1 MADAPSHHRQLSLAS
16 IAETRID
23 GGRWD
28 AHVGLS
34 GRPRLVVGGPGTGKT
49 AFLCDTIV
57 AAVDGGFGPEEILA
71 LCFSRRGVDDVRTR
85 LGASLGSRA
94 QRITIATYHSLAM
107 RLVEAHAEDLGWSG
121 PPMILAGAEQEHLV
135 AELLAEEDPTHW
147 SPAFRSVLAS
157 DVMAHEVTDFVL
169 RASEQRFSAA
179 DVASRRRADWT
190 GLAAFIDRYH
200 ATLRQR
206 RQVDYGLLLT
216 EALRVPSIVPEAT
229 GGFELVVADEY
240 QDTSPV
246 QADLL
251 MACAREASDL
261 VVAADPYQSIYSFR
275 GADVT
280 NVFRFPDDVAAAL
293 DRPVERVI
301 LTTSFRVPTEIL
313 DAAVSLTARELP
325 GGAGKVLSTRT
336 GGSVRCH
343 EFATIGEEAEWIA
356 GDIERIHLL
365 DGVALPRI
373 AVFMRSQGPFLDDLS
388 RAFDRRG
395 VAHTHVDDRLVDE
408 PIVRCLHDLVRAC
421 VDDDP
426 TPALRRVLSGPFFAL
441 PHGLVATLPEDR
453 AGWQAWL
460 DERGEDL
467 APLAGMLTDA
477 TWCATMAADRGL
489 WEVWTRLPQMQRVAL
504 DEAMARH
511 RRAWSE
517 YTRVIGRAVERSAA
531 TTLEDQTELASHV
544 DFEAD
549 TPGNHRSGGV
559 VVATLHRAK
568 GTSFDAVYIAH
579 AVEGELPDLRTRDSL
594 LGVRHV
600 SGHLPTATSDYLAFR
615 LDEERRLAYTAMT
628 RSTSQVTWTATV
640 ANERGSGSVP
650 SRFMRLVGPTTPP
663 THNHRPLTPRTMI
676 AQLRRTAADPTAS
689 PVERLASLSIIG
701 RHLPNGDP
709 ASTGDALDRYGVR
722 APGDDAG
729 AIPSSLRLS
738 PSQAQS
744 YDTCPRRYVVE
755 RHVLRGDDDSP
766 YLKLGNVVHHTLEL
780 AEREARDDG
789 RERSRIVD
797 ARRHLDGLWPAAGF
811 PDDNV
816 GSAWRQ
822 RAERILD
829 ALYAD
834 WPTSGVVVDLE
845 RPLTSTIGGIPWTG
859 RADRIER
866 RGDSLHIVD
875 YKTSA
880 TAATHDDAGRSL
892 QLGYYVWAAM
902 HDEDLTNVGSI
913 EGASFWYPA
922 APPRRDGIATRS
934 FDMAQLPDVEERL
947 AVIAASIGAEEFHAT
962 PNKDCGRCPV
972 ASTCPAFPVG
982 SEAFAP

>member
-1 MADAPSHHRQLSLAS
+1 MADAPSHHQLGLLG
-16 IAETRID
+16 IDETRID
-23 GGRWD
+23 GGRWS
-28 AHVGLS
+28 AQVGLT

-57 AAVDGGFGPEEILA
+57 AALEGGIAPDAILA

-85 LGASLGSRA
+85 LGASLGSAA

-107 RLVEAHAEDLGWSG
+107 RLVEAYAEDLGWSG

-135 AELLAEEDPTHW
+135 AELLAEEDPAHW
-147 SPAFRSVLAS
+147 SPAFRSILTS

-179 DVASRRRADWT
+179 DVASRHRADWT

-200 ATLRQR
+200 ATLRRR
-206 RQVDYGLLLT
+206 RQVDYGLLLS
-216 EALRVPSIVPEAT
+216 EALRVPTIVPEAT
-229 GGFELVVADEY
+229 SGFVLVVADEY

-246 QADLL
+246 QAELL
-251 MACAREASDL
+251 MACAGGATDL

-280 NVFRFPDDVAAAL
+280 NVFRFPDDVAEAL
-293 DRPVERVI
+293 DRSVERVI

-373 AVFMRSQGPFLDDLS
+373 AVFVRSQGEFLDDLS
-388 RAFDRRG
+388 RALDRRG
-395 VAHTHVDDRLVDE
+395 RAHTHADERLVDE
-408 PIVRCLHDLVRAC
+408 PIIRCLHDLVRAC

-441 PHGLVATLPEDR
+441 PHGLVGTLPDDR
-453 AGWQAWL
+453 VGWRAWL
-460 DERGEDL
+460 DANGEDL
-467 APLAGMLTDA
+467 APLAGLLTDPA
-477 TWCATMAADRGL
+477 WCCAMAADRGL
-489 WEVWTRLPQMQRVAL
+489 WEVWTRLPQMHQVAI
-504 DEAMARH
+504 DEGMTRH

-517 YTRVIGRAVERSAA
+517 YARVIARAVERSPT

-549 TPGNHRSGGV
+549 APGDHRSGGV

-568 GTSFDAVYIAH
+568 GTSFDAVYIAN

-600 SGHLPTATSDYLAFR
+600 STHLPTDTPDYLAFR

-628 RSTSQVTWTATV
+628 RSTSQVTWTATI

-650 SRFMRLVGPTTPP
+650 SRFMRLVAPTTPP
-663 THNHRPLTPRTMI
+663 SHGHRPLTPRAMI

-689 PVERLASLSIIG
+689 PVERLASLSVIG
-701 RHLPNGDP
+701 RHLPNGKP

-722 APGDDAG
+722 APGDDTG
-729 AIPSSLRLS
+729 VIPSSLRLS
-738 PSQAQS
+738 PSQAQA

-780 AEREARDDG
+780 AEREALEDG
-789 RERSRIVD
+789 RERSGFAD
-797 ARRHLDGLWPAAGF
+797 ARRHLHALWPGAGF

-816 GSAWRQ
+816 GAAWRQ
-822 RAERILD
+822 RAEHILG
-829 ALYAD
+829 ALYSD
-834 WPTSGVVVDLE
+834 WPSSGVIVDLE
-845 RPLTSTIGGIPWTG
+845 RPLTSTIGGVPWMG

-880 TAATHDDAGRSL
+880 TPATHDEAAGAL

-902 HDEDLTNVGSI
+902 HDGDLTAMAPI
-913 EGASFWYPA
+913 DGASFWYPA

-934 FDMAQLPDVEERL
+934 FDLAQLQNVAQRL
-947 AVIAASIGAEEFHAT
+947 AAIAASIGAEDFPAT
-962 PNKDCGRCPV
+962 PNKDCARCTV